1 MSFKHRR
8 TKCRSALALLM
19 AGIFTSCSE
28 PAGEPVQSGSESARE
43 ADYPE
48 LLHAEPT
55 GEGMQL
61 EPSTTKSLSLTPQIA
76 IGAGWSDRDRRDL
89 SALIDR
95 SVAMM
100 VDPRFAEMASSLN
113 AQYPKVWFTRALGF
127 GDATMVGRYVPGP
140 PSPARYLP
148 ATVIPFNGWAST
160 GGVEGSVRIQVSPK
174 LLDRYRSRDVVM
186 RSCAINTMAHEISHT
201 MTRSPTRYLY
211 AFMDTGVGEEAR
223 RTPPA
228 SYLTGDIA
236 QCMHLIDEGRIERSR
251 LRQCVAVWYRP
262 KGFQSH
268 RCDDFPGNA
277 PIE

>member
-1 MSFKHRR
+1 MILPPWKFLA
-8 TKCRSALALLM
+8 RSAVAFSMVGILA
-19 AGIFTSCSE
+19 SCSE
-28 PAGEPVQSGSESARE
+28 PTGERE
-43 ADYPE
+43 TDDVEAASDEVYPE

-61 EPSTTKSLSLTPQIA
+61 APSTTKALSTSPQIT
-76 IGAGWSDRDRRDL
+76 IGAGWSDRDRTDL

-95 SVAMM
+95 SVALM

-113 AQYPKVWFTRALGF
+113 VQYPKVWFTRTLGF
-127 GDATMVGRYVPGP
+127 GDAAMVGRYVPSP

-148 ATVIPFNGWAST
+148 ASVFPSNGWAST
-160 GGVEGSVRIQVSPK
+160 GGVEGNVRIEVSPK
-174 LLDRYRSRDVVM
+174 LLDRYRSRDIVM

-211 AFMDTGVGEEAR
+211 TFMDTGVGEEAR

-236 QCMHLIDEGRIERSR
+236 QCMHLIDEGRIERGR

-262 KGFQSH
+262 KGFQSQ
-268 RCDDFPGNA
+268 RCDDFPGNT